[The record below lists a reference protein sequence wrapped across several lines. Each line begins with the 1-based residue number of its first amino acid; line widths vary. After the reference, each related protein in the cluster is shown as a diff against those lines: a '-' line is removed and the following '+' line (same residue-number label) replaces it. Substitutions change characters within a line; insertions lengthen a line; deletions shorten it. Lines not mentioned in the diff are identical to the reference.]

1 MNAPD
6 TPDAGHPLIK
16 KVAASSVPAEQLLG
30 ISISEIGEGRA
41 VGALQARPEHANP
54 MGTLQGGILCSL
66 ADATMGMA
74 FASTLQTDESFTT
87 MNLQIHFFRPVWD
100 SQLRAEGRVVQRS
113 KNTGYLECEI
123 TDMASK
129 RIAKASCTCLVLRG
143 DLTRKP

>member
-1 MNAPD
+1 MNATD
-6 TPDAGHPLIK
+6 SPDAGHPLIK
-16 KVAASSVPAEQLLG
+16 KVAASSVPVEQLLG

-74 FASTLQTDESFTT
+74 FASTLQSDESFTT

-100 SQLRAEGRVVQRS
+100 SQLRAEARVVQRS
-113 KNTGYLECEI
+113 KNTGYVECEI
-123 TDMASK
+123 TDAASK